1 MPPHRRLPRMLGETG
16 SRSRGASPAWS
27 IVRGTA
33 NIGELSLVKFGYPTT
48 QPDSVERQ
56 AAPPGLRAHAPES
69 CTRLAASRL

>member
-1 MPPHRRLPRMLGETG
+1 MPPHRRRLPRMLGETG

-48 QPDSVERQ
+48 QPPHVSGT
-56 AAPPGLRAHAPES
+56 PH
-69 CTRLAASRL
+69 RLACGHGRRNRAQDQ